1 MTHDGRRS
9 YSRNSNRIVRC
20 LLGWTVGVVLASGP
34 VEAGPVDQTRT
45 DASVAAGAR
54 QSSSF
59 SERRARWLAISN
71 SIDSRK
77 WERIWLCMRF
87 KDAPMDF
94 PEALNICEPCV
105 SALATAGV
113 RPAVLT
119 DREKSC
125 IKGRTGDGSG
135 ADAGPDSG
143 AGKYDAAVNPQCSGT
158 SPIGARADEPTGNIV
173 RPMTRAEVEAHRE
186 LVSARENMQQANA
199 AVRNAQADIE
209 WYRQQGDRENL
220 ERARASLRDARD
232 RQREAAERL
241 GAAKENALL
250 AHRQADEEWVRR
262 HDPAVGPAGEREP
275 RAGYEDPRCQGQRQA
290 AAWGAPW
297 SDVCRGEDGHLVDF
311 KECHRR
317 MTDPVY
323 AATGGRC
330 WEEPGPADGVR
341 KVCKEQDA
349 GRQEPGNTPGGAA
362 NPGPVDPIPWKRPTV
377 SGAGAGP
384 VPSPVQTLRDQMC
397 AKGRCPD
404 PLPFNAAVPQASNA
418 NSRWSNSVPPGQGPS
433 TSMTQRPMPSTGMTQ
448 RPAPSTGMM
457 QRPAP
462 STGTMQRPATYTGMM
477 QRPAARVG
485 TMQRQVP
492 SAVTT
497 RPNQLRQNPSLKIS
511 SFNGAS
517 AAKPGLNG
525 LRASH

>member
-59 SERRARWLAISN
+59 GERRARWLAISN

-209 WYRQQGDRENL
+209 WYRQQGDRENV
-220 ERARASLRDARD
+220 ERARACLLTGKRTRNGYGGMTLLSGP
-232 RQREAAERL
+232 RENANRAPVTKTRAVRASGRRRRGGRRGRTL
-241 GAAKENALL
+241 AAAKTVISSTSRN
-250 AHRQADEEWVRR
+250 
-262 HDPAVGPAGEREP
+262 
-275 RAGYEDPRCQGQRQA
+275 
-290 AAWGAPW
+290 
-297 SDVCRGEDGHLVDF
+297 
-311 KECHRR
+311 
-317 MTDPVY
+317 
-323 AATGGRC
+323 ATG
-330 WEEPGPADGVR
+330 A
-341 KVCKEQDA
+341 
-349 GRQEPGNTPGGAA
+349 
-362 NPGPVDPIPWKRPTV
+362 
-377 SGAGAGP
+377 
-384 VPSPVQTLRDQMC
+384 
-397 AKGRCPD
+397 
-404 PLPFNAAVPQASNA
+404 
-418 NSRWSNSVPPGQGPS
+418 
-433 TSMTQRPMPSTGMTQ
+433 
-448 RPAPSTGMM
+448 
-457 QRPAP
+457 
-462 STGTMQRPATYTGMM
+462 
-477 QRPAARVG
+477 
-485 TMQRQVP
+485 
-492 SAVTT
+492 
-497 RPNQLRQNPSLKIS
+497 
-511 SFNGAS
+511 
-517 AAKPGLNG
+517 
-525 LRASH
+525 